1 MMSCF
6 CPRDAT
12 SVTLRRHGTLRIPR
26 ARDAATRTEVAPP
39 HSALSPFP
47 EAFAEPDY
55 QRFTFAMGRS
65 VMAWL
70 VQCTAMVGLLCLLPL
85 VMGVKGTMPLVSAT
99 PLCTTENVPVKA
111 LMCSAR
117 VDTYFVGTLEDFNLT
132 MQLYDGSGDVTGS
145 HRWDLSQ
152 SFSKVDAQGITFN
165 KVLGKR
171 LGVKFS
177 HWLNENLGSI
187 FKFVLCA
194 RLLRSTYGRIYT
206 QCSAPV
212 LFEVRNN
219 MFGPMT
225 YLDTKWGTCLFWLCM
240 LMYCG
245 QANAVPTCNTCFDQV
260 PGCAG
265 GAACPFLTRTAAN
278 TVALAA
284 AGGAA
289 VSVASLLPVSYLRH
303 LPTAI
308 IRALVALARRPV
320 NGAPPNLGAMT
331 LAELNDALEQG
342 IVDQPALR
350 NELNARLADPA
361 TAAAM
366 ITRISAMV
374 QNMGSANAH
383 TMAGGIEGINTV
395 GPISF
400 LVGVASLIVRGA
412 GESYSVG
419 TSGASSSTSTAATVK
434 VKPPVSFGKFSELLM
449 VWQALCHAVGAANS
463 LTSTAFLQQVVW
475 DGIHI
480 LGLDWHEAWAL
491 FIIYTEAMEQ
501 SNGLLHMGNVF
512 AAGSQ
517 DTHLLAAKQRKLV
530 MFPSVFPGFS
540 ETTPDGS
547 GGAKKWNGK
556 DSPNATRICKTYN
569 FKDAEHPAQH
579 LHKDGTCKFRHACMQ
594 WVTGS
599 GKNGMCKQ
607 AHPKFE
613 CANPLKCQ
621 TAEP

>member
-1 MMSCF
+1 MFLCYGQVNG
-6 CPRDAT
+6 
-12 SVTLRRHGTLRIPR
+12 VTCH
-26 ARDAATRTEVAPP
+26 
-39 HSALSPFP
+39 
-47 EAFAEPDY
+47 
-55 QRFTFAMGRS
+55 
-65 VMAWL
+65 
-70 VQCTAMVGLLCLLPL
+70 
-85 VMGVKGTMPLVSAT
+85 
-99 PLCTTENVPVKA
+99 
-111 LMCSAR
+111 
-117 VDTYFVGTLEDFNLT
+117 
-132 MQLYDGSGDVTGS
+132 
-145 HRWDLSQ
+145 
-152 SFSKVDAQGITFN
+152 
-165 KVLGKR
+165 
-171 LGVKFS
+171 
-177 HWLNENLGSI
+177 
-187 FKFVLCA
+187 
-194 RLLRSTYGRIYT
+194 
-206 QCSAPV
+206 
-212 LFEVRNN
+212 
-219 MFGPMT
+219 
-225 YLDTKWGTCLFWLCM
+225 
-240 LMYCG
+240 
-245 QANAVPTCNTCFDQV
+245 TCFDQV

-278 TVALAA
+278 TVALATI
-284 AGGAA
+284 GGAA

-308 IRALVALARRPV
+308 IRALAALARRPV

-331 LAELNDALEQG
+331 LVELNDALEQG

-374 QNMGSANAH
+374 QNIGSANAN

-463 LTSTAFLQQVVW
+463 LSSTAFLQQVVW
-475 DGIHI
+475 DGLHI

-491 FIIYTEAMEQ
+491 FIIYIEAMEQ

-517 DTHLLAAKQRKLV
+517 DTHLLAAKQRKLL
-530 MFPSVFPGFS
+530 MFPSAIPGIS
-540 ETTPDGS
+540 ESTPDGS

-569 FKDAEHPAQH
+569 FKDAEHPTQH

>member
-6 CPRDAT
+6 CPCDAT

-26 ARDAATRTEVAPP
+26 ARDAATHIEVAPP
-39 HSALSPFP
+39 HSALLRLLLSRLS
-47 EAFAEPDY
+47 AFM
-55 QRFTFAMGRS
+55 FAMFDNVTARP
-65 VMAWL
+65 VR
-70 VQCTAMVGLLCLLPL
+70 CIAMVGFMLLLPL
-85 VMGVKGTMPLVSAT
+85 VREPKGTMPLVSST
-99 PLCTTENVPVKA
+99 PICTSDMVAINA
-111 LMCSAR
+111 WMC
-117 VDTYFVGTLEDFNLT
+117 L
-132 MQLYDGSGDVTGS
+132 DVERSPLGIYLDLDPEVQHHGAGIEGTGS
-145 HRWDLSQ
+145 YGWDL
-152 SFSKVDAQGITFN
+152 FYHGSKTDTQWGELTKA
-165 KVLGKR
+165 LGKR
-171 LGVKFS
+171 CNVNTGYDLK
-177 HWLNENLGSI
+177 ENLGFI
-187 FKFVLCA
+187 VKFGLCA
-194 RLLRSTYGRIYT
+194 KLLRSTYWKIYT
-206 QCSAPV
+206 NCSAPV
-212 LFEVRNN
+212 WFLFKCRSDI
-219 MFGPMT
+219 FWYMT
-225 YLDTKWGTCLFWLCM
+225 YFEIKLGPWLFWICM
-240 LMYCG
+240 FMYCG
-245 QANAVPTCNTCFDQV
+245 QADAVTCNTCFDQI

-331 LAELNDALEQG
+331 LPELNDALEQG
-342 IVDQPALR
+342 IIDQAALR

-366 ITRISAMV
+366 VTRIAAMV
-374 QNMGSANAH
+374 QNVGSANVN
-383 TMAGGIEGINTV
+383 TMAGGIDGINTV

-419 TSGASSSTSTAATVK
+419 TTGVSSSTSTAATVK
-434 VKPPVSFGKFSELLM
+434 VSPPVSFGKFSELFM

-463 LTSTAFLQQVVW
+463 LTTTAFLQQVVW
-475 DGIHI
+475 DGIHT
-480 LGLDWHEAWAL
+480 LGLDWREAWAV
-491 FIIYTEAMEQ
+491 FIVYIEAMEQ

-517 DTHLLAAKQRKLV
+517 DTHLLAAKQRKLL
-530 MFPSVFPGFS
+530 MYPSAFPGV
-540 ETTPDGS
+540 TDPPPDGL

-579 LHKDGTCKFRHACMQ
+579 LHKDGTCKFRHVCMQ

-599 GKNGMCKQ
+599 GKNGMCKLG
-607 AHPKFE
+607 HPKFE
-613 CANPLKCQ
+613 CTNPLKCQ